1 MAVSTPVLPDERIE
15 LSESIYSAPLEK
27 AQEKYHSETESLKLK
42 ADECWRFFRPLISSY
57 QVAPGSPAAGPKNE
71 EIVSAIRNRGTK
83 GCCTFLRDNGPY
95 VLQKFHSHLV
105 KRSLRTGDKLFYC
118 GGAGSSFLLYLDI
131 DCHKPWQSAED
142 ALEVQRLLECL
153 GLPIYDIGSTR
164 GRNAYLIVHRGGY
177 SHERVDEVLD
187 RLTDAIRLLL
197 AKFDLLP
204 DFELKGSV
212 GYLKGSKWR
221 HGSYGKLPIHH
232 PDFDLEAC
240 KEELGDGMSLLD
252 LDRLATSIIS
262 QVPESCLHE
271 MKRKKQELEKLH
283 QPLYIELTTGVEA
296 KLRKLGTW
304 KLAMVARRE
313 DDGRITVNRSYLVE
327 PIAPKSLPTP
337 PTLRPSDTTGR
348 STQTPASHYGLKF
361 GDQDDLVDETDS
373 FKRQREALLGL
384 CRRLKYV
391 PEIDEALAFIES
403 NKLFSGD
410 WEDNLEKRRQRV
422 QGILGFIN
430 QTFDAAKLN
439 SGHVEIGKYDE
450 WVKKRF
456 PNGINSKRRANDR
469 EGTITCRSVS
479 VSPEWISAA
488 LSIIDFLLLVDPCP
502 DGALPQE
509 RAKQM
514 WLALNDRSAIK
525 EKWDS
530 RKWLILRETLV
541 NYEIIQITDRKFEP
555 GKAMR
560 WAVAKFF
567 PFLRLWARKAVKAIK
582 GLGGVLSN
590 NSKKKEH
597 NTLGETDTQIFS
609 HPANNDHLHR
619 AKPPPDTI

>member
-15 LSESIYSAPLEK
+15 LSASIYSAPLEK

-42 ADECWRFFRPLISSY
+42 ADECWKFFRPLISSY
-57 QVAPGSPAAGPKNE
+57 QVALGSPAAGPKNE
-71 EIVSAIRNRGTK
+71 EIVSAIRSRGTK
-83 GCCTFLRDNGPY
+83 GCCTFLRDNGSY

-105 KRSLRTGDKLFYC
+105 KRSLRTGDKLFFC
-118 GGAGSSFLLYLDI
+118 GGAGNSFLLYLDI
-131 DCHKPWQSAED
+131 DCHKSWQTAED
-142 ALEVQRLLECL
+142 ALLVQRLLECL

-164 GRNAYLIVHRGGY
+164 GRNSYLIVNRGSY
-177 SHERVDEVLD
+177 SHERANEVLE
-187 RLTDAIRLLL
+187 RLAHAICLLL
-197 AKFDLLP
+197 AKFDLLA

-212 GYLKGSKWR
+212 GYLKGSEWR

-240 KEELGDGMSLLD
+240 KEKLGDGMSLLD

-262 QVPESCLHE
+262 QVPESCLFE

-283 QPLYIELTTGVEA
+283 QPQYIELTTKVEA

-304 KLAMVARRE
+304 RLAMGARRE
-313 DDGRITVNRSYLVE
+313 DDGRITVNRSYLEE
-327 PIAPKSLPTP
+327 PIAPKCLPTP
-337 PTLRPSDTTGR
+337 PASRPSNTAGR
-348 STQTPASHYGLKF
+348 STHDHASHCGLKIS
-361 GDQDDLVDETDS
+361 DHDDLVDESDS
-373 FKRQREALLGL
+373 FKRQREALLRL

-422 QGILGFIN
+422 QGILGFIAR
-430 QTFDAAKLN
+430 TFDPAKLN
-439 SGHVEIGKYDE
+439 NGHVEIGKYDE

-456 PNGINSKRRANDR
+456 PNGIGSKRRANDR
-469 EGTITCRSVS
+469 EGTVTCRSVS

-488 LSIIDFLLLVDPCP
+488 LSILDFLLIVDPCP

-514 WLALNDRSAIK
+514 WIGLTDRSAIK

-530 RKWLILRETLV
+530 RKWLVLRETLV
-541 NYEIIQITDRKFEP
+541 KREIIQITDRKFQP

-567 PFLRLWARKAVKAIK
+567 PFLGLWAQKAVKVIK
-582 GLGGVLSN
+582 GLGGVVLN
-590 NSKKKEH
+590 NRKKKEH
-597 NTLGETDTQIFS
+597 NTLGETDTPIFS
-609 HPANNDHLHR
+609 HPAKNDHLHR